1 MRKTGAALLTAAL
14 FFAFLLCPA
23 ACADGVRDGLRL
35 AAGQALP
42 ALFPFFVASGLLI
55 RTGAGDAAARLLRR
69 PLGALYGLPPAAAP
83 AVALGLIGGYPV
95 GAATVADLLGRGA
108 LTRDEAERAVSFCNC
123 ASPAFC
129 IGLAGLA
136 LTGRAQTGAALY
148 LIHLAAALLA
158 GLIAARG
165 GARRETGGALRPTAP
180 EAFAPAFCGAVQS
193 AAQTAVTVTAF
204 LVVFSI
210 LLRLLLPVRALL
222 SGVPGVE
229 GLLELTCGLDRLAGC
244 GIPARVL
251 LPLTSFLLGF
261 GGLSVHFQVRA
272 LLAPFDLRLRRFTL
286 GKTLHG
292 VFAAAITALV
302 WRLFPA
308 SLAVFAPVP
317 GALTPPAAYW
327 AAPALAVLFVVLFPF
342 RGGKKER
349 DTV

>member
-14 FFAFLLCPA
+14 FFAFLLCPV

-69 PLGALYGLPPAAAP
+69 PLSALYGLPPSAAP

-108 LTRDEAERAVSFCNC
+108 LTRDQAERAVSFCNC

-136 LTGRAQTGAALY
+136 LTGSARTGAVLY
-148 LIHLAAALLA
+148 AIHLAAALLT
-158 GLIAARG
+158 GLVTTRG
-165 GARRETGGALRPTAP
+165 GKPRQSGGAAHEPAP

-193 AAQTAVTVTAF
+193 AAQTALTVTAF

-210 LLRLLLPVRALL
+210 LLRLLEPVRLL
-222 SGVPGVE
+222 AAGLPGVE
-229 GLLELTCGLDRLAGC
+229 GLLELTCGLARLSGGEMPAG
-244 GIPARVL
+244 VL

-272 LLAPFDLRLRRFTL
+272 LLAPFDLNLRRFTL
-286 GKTLHG
+286 GKILHG
-292 VFAAAITALV
+292 AFAAALTALV
-302 WRLFPA
+302 WRLSPA
-308 SLAVFAPVP
+308 ALAVFAPAPEVSYP
-317 GALTPPAAYW
+317 FTAYW
-327 AAPALAVLFVVLFPF
+327 AAPALAALFVVLFPF
-342 RGGKKER
+342 RGGKKAR
-349 DTV
+349 HTL